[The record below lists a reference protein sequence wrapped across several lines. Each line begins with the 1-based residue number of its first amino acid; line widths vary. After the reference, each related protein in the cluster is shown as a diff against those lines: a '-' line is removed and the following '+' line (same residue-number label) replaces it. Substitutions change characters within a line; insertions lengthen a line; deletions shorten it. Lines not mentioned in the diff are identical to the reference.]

1 MPAGKYS
8 LTVNVVGLPCDPIFT
23 RLWSL
28 PGQSG
33 VFKGTSEPR
42 ESVQMIELYSG
53 LVEHV
58 SAPPLAPVERPIDF
72 EHLFRMTLGDHGL
85 EREVLQLFDR
95 QAAMLMERISQ
106 AEPGTVAAA
115 AHTMKGSARG
125 IGAWQVASA
134 ADAVEASALS
144 APAGLP
150 KAIRALAVAVDDAK
164 MVIADLLRAH

>member
-1 MPAGKYS
+1 
-8 LTVNVVGLPCDPIFT
+8 
-23 RLWSL
+23 
-28 PGQSG
+28 
-33 VFKGTSEPR
+33 
-42 ESVQMIELYSG
+42 MIELYSG

-95 QAAMLMERISQ
+95 QAIMLMERIAQSQ
-106 AEPGTVAAA
+106 PGIIAAA

-125 IGAWQVASA
+125 IGAWPLARA
-134 ADAVEASALS
+134 ADLVEAAARSTPS
-144 APAGLP
+144 DLP
-150 KAIRALAVAVDDAK
+150 KAVRALAACVDEAR